1 MMVAMM
7 VKITMI
13 PGEKMTVMITVMMF
27 RPRAGL
33 VERRRRR
40 WSPES
45 SPMTTSISLHSQ
57 YHSTA
62 HDVSFKSIYFYQ
74 KAKVRPVGSLG
85 PLGLSNVPYL
95 SL

>member
-1 MMVAMM
+1 MRVGLVTMMVAMM
-7 VKITMI
+7 VTITGKKMI
-13 PGEKMTVMITVMMF
+13 PGEKMTVMLF

-57 YHSTA
+57 YHSA
-62 HDVSFKSIYFYQ
+62 ARDVSFKYIFLS
-74 KAKVRPVGSLG
+74 VRPVGSLG
-85 PLGLSNVPYL
+85 PLGL
-95 SL
+95 

>member
-7 VKITMI
+7 VTITGKKMI
-13 PGEKMTVMITVMMF
+13 PGEKMTVMITKMMF

-57 YHSTA
+57 YHSA
-62 HDVSFKSIYFYQ
+62 ARDVSFKYIFLS
-74 KAKVRPVGSLG
+74 VRPVGSLG
-85 PLGLSNVPYL
+85 PLGL
-95 SL
+95 